1 MPCLFIFI
9 FHYYFSLYFYSYFYL
24 YFYFYYNLYLY
35 FYSILDISSHNC
47 RPYQSHEKLNFI
59 MFYSILPYYSILIF
73 SLRKH
78 HSEFRARRIL
88 NFRLQIL
95 QEILYRSIPRIR
107 EEFKGKNNTRNN
119 IREWVRK
126 RI

>member
-1 MPCLFIFI
+1 MIKFN
-9 FHYYFSLYFYSYFYL
+9 FSCNSYFYF
-24 YFYFYYNLYLY
+24 YFYFYYNFYLY
-35 FYSILDISSHNC
+35 FYSMLDIFGHNC
-47 RPYQSHEKLNFI
+47 RPYQLHEKLNFI
-59 MFYSILPYYSILIF
+59 IFYSILHYIILF
-73 SLRKH
+73 HFNFTLRKH

-88 NFRLQIL
+88 NCQFQIL